1 MRSSE
6 ALGSADTVMPDASG
20 LELDHVTV
28 VLLFEGPRFAE
39 YSAEKAKELA
49 NAHLAYTI
57 GLVSGGHLLHAGA
70 LVDHES
76 GPKLT
81 GMGLSRLTR
90 QQLRPMIEKDPS
102 VAAGLEGFRFVTHAF
117 PRGSLVFPAEGFQKA
132 SSPANP
138 KPRTTRLDTPTN

>member
-1 MRSSE
+1 MKASE
-6 ALGSADTVMPDASG
+6 PLGSADTVMPDASG

-39 YSAEKAKELA
+39 YPADKAKELA

-57 GLVSGGHLLHAGA
+57 GLVSSGHLLHAGA

-76 GPKLT
+76 SPKLT
-81 GMGLSRLTR
+81 GMGMSRLSPP
-90 QQLRPMIEKDPS
+90 QLRPMIEQDPS

-117 PRGSLVFPAEGFQKA
+117 PKGSLVFPAEPETA
-132 SSPANP
+132 
-138 KPRTTRLDTPTN
+138 D